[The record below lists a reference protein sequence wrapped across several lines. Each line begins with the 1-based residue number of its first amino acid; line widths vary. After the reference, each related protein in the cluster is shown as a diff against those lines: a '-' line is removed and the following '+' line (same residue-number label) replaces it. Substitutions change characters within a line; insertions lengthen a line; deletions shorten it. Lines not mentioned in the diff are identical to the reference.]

1 MKFKKGIAA
10 IMAALIIASLAGCG
24 TDGEGKNT
32 SSEPV
37 RLLDT
42 SEMFSGRDIETGYDE
57 SECTVITLTGDSAKV
72 SGEGATVKG
81 STVTISAE
89 GEYLLSGKLDNGCL
103 IIDADSKDKIR
114 LILNGAEISSKTCAA
129 VSVRQ
134 ADKVFI
140 TLAKGSEN
148 MLSNTAGS
156 KSEDE
161 ADAVIFSKDDLTI
174 NGEGKLTVTANTGHG
189 IVSKDDLVI
198 TGGSYTVTSEK
209 KGLDANDSIRIASGS
224 FTIDAGTDALHCE
237 NDDSTKGYIYIADGS
252 FSITAGTDGMDASGV
267 IQIDNGSITLA
278 TGGGNANASTD
289 KGGKINRD
297 WGNWGGRGGRRTP
310 SGGSS
315 AETSKTSAGSGS
327 ESSSAKGLK
336 SDSSIA
342 VNNGSITIDSSD
354 DAIHSDG
361 QVTVADGSIAITSG
375 DDGIHAGSSLQIS
388 GGTVNVSKSYEGLE
402 GMTIDISG
410 GDVSVTASDDGL
422 NAAGGNDGSSVNG
435 RPGQNQFAAQEGVYI
450 RISGGKVTVNA
461 SGDGIDS
468 NGDVTVSGGETY
480 VSGSTCNGNAALD
493 YNGEAT
499 VTGGVFIAAGM
510 SGMAQNFGSK
520 STQGAMLVNV
530 ENQKA
535 DSKITLKDS
544 DGKTLAAYQP
554 PKSYNSIVVST
565 PDIRQG
571 KTYTL
576 TAGSAKVEV
585 KMDSLLYGSGGGMGG
600 GRMPGGDFQG
610 GDFPGGGNSP
620 GGRPPRGRG

>member
-42 SEMFSGRDIETGYDE
+42 SEMFSGRDIENGYDE

-81 STVTISAE
+81 STVTINAE
-89 GEYLLSGKLDNGCL
+89 GEYLISGKLDNGCL

-148 MLSNTAGS
+148 TLSNAAGS

-198 TGGSYTVTSEK
+198 TGGS
-209 KGLDANDSIRIASGS
+209 
-224 FTIDAGTDALHCE
+224 FTLTTG
-237 NDDSTKGYIYIADGS
+237 DGS
-252 FSITAGTDGMDASGV
+252 
-267 IQIDNGSITLA
+267 
-278 TGGGNANASTD
+278 ANASTG

-315 AETSKTSAGSGS
+315 ADTSKTSAGSGS

-480 VSGSTCNGNAALD
+480 VSGSTGNGNAALD

-510 SGMAQNFGSK
+510 SGMAQNFGSR
-520 STQGAMLVNV
+520 STQGTMLVNV

>member
-42 SEMFSGRDIETGYDE
+42 SEMFSGRDIENGYDE

-81 STVTISAE
+81 STVTINAE
-89 GEYLLSGKLDNGCL
+89 GEYLISGKLDNGCL

-148 MLSNTAGS
+148 TLSNAAGS

-198 TGGSYTVTSEK
+198 TGGS
-209 KGLDANDSIRIASGS
+209 
-224 FTIDAGTDALHCE
+224 FTLTTG
-237 NDDSTKGYIYIADGS
+237 DGS
-252 FSITAGTDGMDASGV
+252 
-267 IQIDNGSITLA
+267 
-278 TGGGNANASTD
+278 ANASTG

-468 NGDVTVSGGETY
+468 DGDVTVSGGETY

>member
-42 SEMFSGRDIETGYDE
+42 SEMFSGRDIENGYDE

-81 STVTISAE
+81 STVTINAE
-89 GEYLLSGKLDNGCL
+89 GEYLISGKLDNGCL

-148 MLSNTAGS
+148 TLSNAAGS

-198 TGGSYTVTSEK
+198 TGGS
-209 KGLDANDSIRIASGS
+209 
-224 FTIDAGTDALHCE
+224 FTLTTG
-237 NDDSTKGYIYIADGS
+237 DGS
-252 FSITAGTDGMDASGV
+252 
-267 IQIDNGSITLA
+267 
-278 TGGGNANASTD
+278 ANASTG

-315 AETSKTSAGSGS
+315 ADTSKTPAGSGS

-480 VSGSTCNGNAALD
+480 VSGSTGNGNAALD

-510 SGMAQNFGSK
+510 SGMAQNFGSR

>member
-42 SEMFSGRDIETGYDE
+42 SEMFSGRDIENGYDE

-81 STVTISAE
+81 STVTINAE
-89 GEYLLSGKLDNGCL
+89 GEYLISGKLDNGCL

-148 MLSNTAGS
+148 TLSNAAGS

-198 TGGSYTVTSEK
+198 TGGS
-209 KGLDANDSIRIASGS
+209 
-224 FTIDAGTDALHCE
+224 FTLTTG
-237 NDDSTKGYIYIADGS
+237 DGS
-252 FSITAGTDGMDASGV
+252 
-267 IQIDNGSITLA
+267 
-278 TGGGNANASTD
+278 ANASTG

-315 AETSKTSAGSGS
+315 ADTSKTPAGSGS